1 MDAFEHMADFAIH
14 VFKHIYLANKIDV
27 FMQLALYSAKIHLMH
42 TEISIYANPLRH
54 NMSLYLC
61 ICLYIFEQV
70 CDVFVFLI

>member
-1 MDAFEHMADFAIH
+1 MRLSIWQILQFMSLN
-14 VFKHIYLANKIDV
+14 HIANKIDV